1 MDTSTWLYIV
11 LFKSS
16 ASLPLN
22 SRGVTFFK
30 SVQLWK
36 MTWDWSKPNFWQQ
49 VELEVIQEFSQYI
62 VFLATLNL
70 QQFCKLFFLFFF
82 FFFFFE
88 YTHQY
93 VLWHCVCFPKIQKH
107 ESAVWLLSTN
117 LVKYCIHGVWE
128 CFQGIASLC
137 LHADQCVMF
146 WSVLHLLFKG
156 NVVRI
161 DYYSEHV

>member
-36 MTWDWSKPNFWQQ
+36 MTWDWSKPNFWQK

-70 QQFCKLFFLFFF
+70 QQFYKLFFLIFFF
-82 FFFFFE
+82 FF
-88 YTHQY
+88 
-93 VLWHCVCFPKIQKH
+93 
-107 ESAVWLLSTN
+107 LSTHISM
-117 LVKYCIHGVWE
+117 YCGIVFV
-128 CFQGIASLC
+128 FQKSRNMS
-137 LHADQCVMF
+137 Q
-146 WSVLHLLFKG
+146 LF
-156 NVVRI
+156 
-161 DYYSEHV
+161 DYYLQIWSSTAFMEFESVFKEWHLCASMLISVWCSEMFCTYFLRAMLSG